1 MNKKPLSVVGV
12 VAVLAT
18 TSVFAG
24 VWQENAAAGYF
35 DYARVTDV
43 APVIRRIEVA
53 VPRNECWQQNVQVPV
68 EPRYRSATPVIV
80 GGIIGGVLGSTMG
93 QGRGRDAATIAGT
106 LLGGSIARDISRE
119 QSAGPTYATTQTRC
133 RTVNEYRVERRV
145 VGYRVTYRYHGH
157 RYVTRMD
164 HDPGAR
170 LRLRV
175 SVVPVP

>member
-12 VAVLAT
+12 IALLAT
-18 TSVFAG
+18 TPAFAG
-24 VWQENAAAGYF
+24 AWHENAAAGYF

-43 APVIRRIEVA
+43 DPVIRQVDVA
-53 VPRNECWQQNVQVPV
+53 VPRNECWQQDVQVPA
-68 EPRYRSATPVIV
+68 EPRYRSSTPVIV
-80 GGIIGGVLGSTMG
+80 GAIIGGVVGSTMG
-93 QGRGRDAATIAGT
+93 QGRGRDVATIAGT
-106 LLGGSIARDISRE
+106 LLGGSIARDISHG
-119 QSAGPTYATTQTRC
+119 QSPAPTYAATQTRC

-145 VGYRVTYRYHGH
+145 LGYRVTYRYQGH
-157 RYVTRMD
+157 RYVTHMD

>member
-1 MNKKPLSVVGV
+1 MNKKPLSIVGMI
-12 VAVLAT
+12 AVLAT
-18 TSVFAG
+18 TPVFAG
-24 VWQENAAAGYF
+24 VWHENAAPDYF

-43 APVIRRIEVA
+43 YPVTRQVEVA
-53 VPRNECWQQNVQVPV
+53 VPQNECWQQDVQVPV

-80 GGIIGGVLGSTMG
+80 GGIVGGVVGSTMG
-93 QGRGRDAATIAGT
+93 QGRGRDVATIAGA
-106 LLGGSIARDISRE
+106 LLGGSIARDISRG
-119 QSAGPTYATTQTRC
+119 QTPAQTYTTTQTRC

-175 SVVPVP
+175 SAVPAP